1 MPIREKIKSLLH
13 RHDDETTPPSSPG
26 RQSRYEVAPQG
37 VSPQSTKGERPIS
50 GAEQASPVRSRSKLR
65 RSLDRKSAT
74 PVAGDS
80 IDRKSLDAGNR
91 KSIDQRAI
99 NAGEAPSVPA
109 VPSTYKD
116 EAISRPRA
124 SQDADTLA
132 AKEKARRSSNVIG
145 FNHNNTNTASQPLSA
160 KSDRYSEDV
169 ADWNI
174 MNSER
179 PNPNHAPAPLNVTKM
194 ADRSRQS
201 STSSYSTAPT
211 PGIGQGAVSRKAVG
225 SETVRD
231 VNDRRGSVAS
241 TKQKSRLS
249 MDKPLPAPPQQTA
262 LSEDPAFGQFLP
274 KDHSYIVKDAAAT
287 PTLEG
292 ILDLRNTVD
301 TDVTEH
307 WAPAVVHETVMP
319 EVHHIREEV
328 VTREIH
334 NHDVYH
340 RILPIIDIEVLPARH
355 FVPTGNGEELMEI
368 SADEIP
374 GRTGYNQQWFIGE
387 MMSKLPKDSNF
398 FREPLRFTAREFPG
412 TEGDYKEYVRNGI
425 PTTETTWVHPPVLD
439 DMMYLAGQT
448 EAFHFGCSNPAD
460 NGLRIRAPNG
470 PVVGSSRYHKVQLE
484 RRVAAV
490 EQSNESMG
498 RSSVGDYLNSVP
510 SGHATGQEVLTPH
523 AR

>member
-1 MPIREKIKSLLH
+1 VI
-13 RHDDETTPPSSPG
+13 D
-26 RQSRYEVAPQG
+26 
-37 VSPQSTKGERPIS
+37 
-50 GAEQASPVRSRSKLR
+50 QASPVRSRSKLR

-80 IDRKSLDAGNR
+80 IDRKSLDASNR

-116 EAISRPRA
+116 EAIARPRG

-174 MNSER
+174 MNSEK

-249 MDKPLPAPPQQTA
+249 MDKPLPAPPKQTA

-274 KDHSYIVKDAAAT
+274 KDHSYIVKDAPAT
-287 PTLEG
+287 PMLEG
-292 ILDLRNTVD
+292 IVDLRNTVD

-307 WAPAVVHETVMP
+307 WAPGMLKLML
-319 EVHHIREEV
+319 EE
-328 VTREIH
+328 
-334 NHDVYH
+334 
-340 RILPIIDIEVLPARH
+340 
-355 FVPTGNGEELMEI
+355 
-368 SADEIP
+368 
-374 GRTGYNQQWFIGE
+374 
-387 MMSKLPKDSNF
+387 
-398 FREPLRFTAREFPG
+398 
-412 TEGDYKEYVRNGI
+412 
-425 PTTETTWVHPPVLD
+425 
-439 DMMYLAGQT
+439 
-448 EAFHFGCSNPAD
+448 
-460 NGLRIRAPNG
+460 
-470 PVVGSSRYHKVQLE
+470 
-484 RRVAAV
+484 
-490 EQSNESMG
+490 
-498 RSSVGDYLNSVP
+498 
-510 SGHATGQEVLTPH
+510 
-523 AR
+523 